1 LNEALVSLHSMKDKK
16 TSKKTVRIFKWIGNV
31 LLVQLILIN
40 ISAAFHAY
48 RFTHYYN
55 DDKVRD
61 QQPSQGKPLLR
72 TWRLMTGKKLARSL
86 IQYYPTIP
94 YDTVLL
100 TIANGKKLEA
110 WYMKADS
117 AKGTVILFHGLGSNK
132 GNVLG
137 EALEFNSFGYN
148 TMLVDLR
155 AHGNSEGIVSGMGY
169 LESEE
174 VKLAFDHVSGKGEKN
189 IILWGMSLGAVIVS
203 KAIWQYDLNPQKII
217 LEMPFD
223 RLQDHIRARA
233 RISGFPGEPFGFFV
247 TLWTGLE
254 QGYWGYGHR
263 TSRYVKNINCPVLLQ
278 WGNSDEYVMQ
288 EETEKIFACIKSTK
302 KKLEIYNGAGHGPLV
317 SANQTKW
324 DKAVTDFLNDN

>member
-1 LNEALVSLHSMKDKK
+1 MKDKK
-16 TSKKTVRIFKWIGNV
+16 FSKKSSRILKWIGSV

-48 RFTHYYN
+48 RFTHYYD

-61 QQPSQGKPLLR
+61 QQPSHGKPFLR
-72 TWRLMTGKKLARSL
+72 TWRMMTGKKLARSL
-86 IQYYPTIP
+86 IQYHPSIP

-100 TIANGKKLEA
+100 TTTNGKKLEA
-110 WYMKADS
+110 WYIKADS

-132 GNVLG
+132 GNVLS
-137 EALEFNSFGYN
+137 EAFEFNSFGYN
-148 TMLVDLR
+148 TTLVDLR
-155 AHGNSEGIVSGMGY
+155 AHGNSEGIVSSIGY
-169 LESEE
+169 QESEE
-174 VKLAFDHVSGKGEKN
+174 VKLAYDHVTKKGENN
-189 IILWGMSLGAVIVS
+189 IVLWGMSLGAVIVS
-203 KAIWQYDLNPQKII
+203 KAIWQYDLKPKKII

-247 TLWTGLE
+247 TFWTGLE

-278 WGNSDEYVMQ
+278 WGNSDEYVMK
-288 EETEKIFACIKSTK
+288 EETERIFASINFPK
-302 KKLEIYNGAGHGPLV
+302 KKLEIYDGAGHGPLITG
-317 SANQTKW
+317 NQSKW
-324 DKAVTDFLNDN
+324 DAAVTGFLNDN